1 MRVNEGLAQVFD
13 GNTDFISQSP
23 TAAKTLHS
31 GMMRLLFN
39 FRTVK
44 LMLVLFDFLIRIGI
58 KTFECNFY

>member
-31 GMMRLLFN
+31 GMMWLFFN
-39 FRTVK
+39 SAKGCIFTPSS
-44 LMLVLFDFLIRIGI
+44 LGL
-58 KTFECNFY
+58 